1 MNNQRKLFEER
12 MNALKL
18 SESEKNCYRR
28 LNFNLVCSRAARDY
42 EELSR
47 LAKRIKPVVKINI
60 TEKKVVFCGL
70 GSEIRKAQIV
80 DAALNDNYLSSL
92 LEAKVK
98 IKPIP
103 YELKK
108 LVKFTCYFPSE
119 DENVA
124 NLTIAAVL
132 QQAPNSAALAQ
143 TEYFEACFLSD
154 NMADSYD
161 QILQSHKAHVILYAP
176 VIPKGNLLTQAERE
190 LPSSEDEDKA
200 ESKKKAEEKQPCR
213 VIPLR
218 RRTQ

>member
-1 MNNQRKLFEER
+1 MNNQRKMFEER
-12 MNALKL
+12 LNALKL

-28 LNFNLVCSRAARDY
+28 LNFELLCSRAARNY

-47 LAKRIKPVVKINI
+47 LAQRIKPVIKINI

-92 LEAKVK
+92 LKAKVK

-103 YELKK
+103 YELKE

-132 QQAPNSAALAQ
+132 QQAPNGTALSRA
-143 TEYFEACFLSD
+143 EYFEACFLSD

-161 QILQSHKAHVILYAP
+161 RILQSHKAHVILYAP
-176 VIPKGNLLTQAERE
+176 VLPKNNLLAKAERE
-190 LPSSEDEDKA
+190 LSSSEGEDKA
-200 ESKKKAEEKQPCR
+200 ESEKETKEKRPCR
-213 VIPLR
+213 IIPFR
-218 RRTQ
+218 RRIQ